1 MNPGP
6 SLKLVSASPPPAT
19 LTLASPLSG
28 WAARLEEVPDPA
40 FAQRLAGDGV
50 VVDPTSTELRA
61 PCDGVVISVH
71 ASRHACTVRAET
83 GAEILLH
90 IGIDTVE
97 LRGEGFTAHVQA
109 GQRVR
114 AGDVLIGFDL
124 DLLARKARSLQTVM
138 LVVNAEGYTVT
149 ERVEGRSVS
158 VGEPLFSVSG
168 NASAPVAQEPGAES
182 GATRQVRLLI
192 AHGLHARPAASFA
205 QRARLHPGVVRVL
218 CQGRTANG
226 KSVSA
231 LMGLGATHGDLLT
244 LQVDGDAAEHVA
256 QELAEWVA
264 SGLGDPTSAVAEPV
278 VTAHG
283 VKPMPVAVPIF
294 QPGKELLLE
303 GVVASPGSAVGRAVR
318 VVDLPVDL
326 PEQGQGVA
334 REEQR
339 LTEALA
345 RVRRELEDSMAGAP
359 GGGGARVEIFRAHL
373 ALLEDPELADAA
385 GKEITAGRSA
395 AWAWRTVMERQAAV
409 LLGLEDA
416 RLAERAGDLHD
427 LARRVVAVLTGEA
440 SSRVPSVLPPEAI
453 LIADELLPSELASL
467 EPHRIAGICTAR
479 GGPTSHV
486 AILAAGMGLPAVVAM
501 GNQVLAIPEG
511 APLVLDGDRG
521 EVRVFPTE
529 ETREAT
535 RRAMQAR
542 AAHRRA
548 HLATAHEDCRT
559 ADGVRIEV
567 VANLGRP
574 GEAVTARDKGAEGCG
589 LLRTEFLFLE
599 RVRAPSED
607 EQLARYQE
615 IADAMGGRHVVIRTL
630 DVGGDK
636 PLAYLPLPHEDNPVL
651 GLRGVR
657 VSLREPE
664 LLRTQLR
671 AILRV
676 RPAGVCRI
684 MVPMVTTRA
693 ELRAVRAMVD
703 AERQALGISTPV
715 LVGAMVE
722 VPAAAVLA
730 DQLAADADF
739 LSIGTNDLTQY
750 VLAVDRGNPHLAAR
764 LDGLHPGVLRLVAKT
779 VEGARLRGRPVAVC
793 GGVASEPRAAPLL
806 IGLGVTELSATP
818 AVVPDL
824 KAFIRT
830 LSLPRCEQVAREAL
844 KLESAEA
851 VRALVSSTWPGL

>member
-1 MNPGP
+1 MTGLP
-6 SLKLVSASPPPAT
+6 LKLVTARPSSAT
-19 LTLASPLSG
+19 LLLSSPLSG

-40 FAQRLAGDGV
+40 FAQRLAGDGI
-50 VVDPTSTELRA
+50 VVDPTSAELRA
-61 PCDGVVISVH
+61 PCDGVVISIH
-71 ASRHACTVRAET
+71 ASRHACTLRAET

-97 LRGEGFTAHVQA
+97 LRGEGFTVHVQT
-109 GQRVR
+109 GQKVR
-114 AGDVLIGFDL
+114 TGDVLIGFDL
-124 DLLARKARSLQTVM
+124 ELLARKARSLQTLM

-158 VGEPLFSVSG
+158 VGEPLLAVTG
-168 NASAPVAQEPGAES
+168 SAPVAPEGAGEG

-192 AHGLHARPAASFA
+192 AHGLHARPAAALA
-205 QRARLHPGVVRVL
+205 QRARQHAGTVRVA
-218 CQGRTANG
+218 CHGRVVNG

-244 LQVDGDAAEHVA
+244 LHVEGEAAERVA

-264 SGLGDPTSAVAEPV
+264 SGLGDPTTPVAEPV
-278 VTAHG
+278 MTARG
-283 VKPMPVAVPIF
+283 ITPVPVAAPSF
-294 QPGKELLLE
+294 LPGKELLLE
-303 GVVASPGSAVGRAVR
+303 GIVASPGSAVGRAVR
-318 VVDLPVDL
+318 VIDLPVDL
-326 PEQGQGVA
+326 PEQGLGVTL
-334 REEQR
+334 EEQR
-339 LTEALA
+339 LSEALA
-345 RVRRELEDSMAGAP
+345 RVRRELEEAMSATP
-359 GGGGARVEIFRAHL
+359 GNGGARADIFRAHL
-373 ALLEDPELADAA
+373 ALLDDPELIEAANRELAA
-385 GKEITAGRSA
+385 GRGA
-395 AWAWRTVMERQAAV
+395 AWAWRAVVERQAAV

-427 LARRVVAVLTGEA
+427 LARRVVAALTGEA
-440 SSRVPSVLPPEAI
+440 SSRIPSTLPPEAI
-453 LIADELLPSELASL
+453 LVADELLPSELAAL

-486 AILAAGMGLPAVVAM
+486 AILASGMGLPAVVAL
-501 GNQVLAIPEG
+501 GNQALGIPEG

-521 EVRVFPTE
+521 EVRVFPSE

-535 RRAMQAR
+535 RRAMTSR
-542 AAHRRA
+542 AAHRRV
-548 HLATAHEDCRT
+548 HLLTAHEDCRT

-567 VANLGRP
+567 LANLGRP

-599 RVRAPSED
+599 RVRAPGED

-615 IADAMGGRHVVIRTL
+615 IADALGGRPVVIRTL

-676 RPAGVCRI
+676 RPVGVCRI
-684 MVPMVTTRA
+684 LVPMISSRA
-693 ELRAVRAMVD
+693 ELRAVRALL
-703 AERQALGISTPV
+703 ESEQRALGLTAPI
-715 LVGAMVE
+715 LLGAMVE

-730 DQLAADADF
+730 DQLAAEADF

-779 VEGARLRGRPVAVC
+779 VEGARVHGRPVAVC

-806 IGLGVTELSATP
+806 LGLGVTELSATP
-818 AVVPDL
+818 SVIPDL

-830 LSLPRCEQVAREAL
+830 LSLARCEQVAREAL
-844 KLESAEA
+844 ELESAEA